1 MWWWYVDREEV
12 GRRVCLKGIANNLGP
27 EITFGLN
34 GDWVVSMQRKL
45 LVFSGEDFKRSVVWD
60 V

>member
-1 MWWWYVDREEV
+1 M
-12 GRRVCLKGIANNLGP
+12 GRRVRLKGRVNNLGP

-34 GDWVVSMQRKL
+34 GDWVVPMQTKL

-60 V
+60 E